1 MKTGQGIGKEKDTE
15 KGVGDPLRNR
25 EIAELLYETADIMEF
40 QQIEWKPRAY
50 RRAAQNIENFGEDI
64 EKVYEKKGKKGLTE
78 IPGVGEAIADHIA
91 EYLETGKVK
100 KFEELKGKVPSGTTE
115 LMEIRGLGAKK
126 MKKLADALEIKT
138 MSDLK
143 DAVNARR
150 IRRLEGF
157 GEKSEENIARAIENY
172 EKSHSR
178 IALGKALP
186 LAEEIISALKAE
198 LRNKTPEV
206 DLSKIIYTGSLR
218 RLKETIGDID
228 ILAEAKEGD
237 SGKVMNAF
245 VSLPAAGQ
253 VVSKGKT
260 RSSVVLKEGLGVDLR
275 VVPPESYGAALQYF
289 TGSKEHNIELRNIA
303 QREGYKLS
311 EYGLYSKG
319 SGKQVAGKSEEEIYS
334 KLGLEYIVPEL
345 RENRGEI
352 KAAEKNALPNL
363 VNAGD
368 LRGDL
373 HLHTNYSEGRESLE
387 TMIKKAEAMRYEYI
401 AITDH
406 SRSRRIARGL
416 QIDTLKKQWKE
427 IEKLS
432 KRFRIK
438 ILRGSEV
445 EILKDGSLDY
455 PDEILKELDI
465 VVGAIHSGF
474 AASEREMTGRIVT
487 ALENKHLDI
496 LAHPSGRLL
505 GKREAYAVNFGKVFE
520 AAAANGKVME
530 INCQPSRLDL
540 NDELIFRAKDYGL
553 KFCISTDSH
562 ASSDLAFMRY
572 GLGQARRG
580 WLEKEDIVNTY
591 PYSRLK
597 EVFKKLRS

>member
-1 MKTGQGIGKEKDTE
+1 MK
-15 KGVGDPLRNR
+15 NR

-50 RRAAQNIENFGEDI
+50 RRAAQNIENLGEDI
-64 EKVYEKKGKKGLTE
+64 EKIYEKKGKKGLIE
-78 IPGVGEAIADHIA
+78 IPGVGESIADHIA

-100 KFEELKGKVPSGTTE
+100 KFEELKGKAPLGTAE

-126 MKKLADALEIKT
+126 MKKLADTLGIKT
-138 MSDLK
+138 ISDLK
-143 DAVNARR
+143 DAVSMHR

-157 GEKSEENIARAIENY
+157 GEKSEENIARAIVNY

-178 IALGKALP
+178 IPLGKALP
-186 LAEEIISALKAE
+186 LAEEIISALKLE
-198 LRNKTPEV
+198 LRTRTPEV

-228 ILAEAKEGD
+228 ILAEAKEGEA
-237 SGKVMNAF
+237 GKMMDAF
-245 VSLPAAGQ
+245 VSLPEVGQ

-260 RSSVVLKEGLGVDLR
+260 RSSIILKEGFGIDLR
-275 VVPPESYGAALQYF
+275 IVPPESYGAALQYF
-289 TGSKEHNIELRNIA
+289 TGSKEHNIVLRNIA
-303 QREGYKLS
+303 LREGYKLS
-311 EYGLYSKG
+311 EYGLYSKS
-319 SGKQVAGKSEEEIYS
+319 SGEQVAGKSEEEIYR
-334 KLGLEYIVPEL
+334 KLGLKYIAPEL

-352 KAAEKNALPNL
+352 KAAIKNTLPEL
-363 VNAGD
+363 VDAGD

-373 HLHTNYSEGRESLE
+373 HLHTNYSEGAESLE
-387 TMIKKAEAMRYEYI
+387 AMVERAEAMGYEYI

-406 SRSRRIARGL
+406 SRSQRIAKGMGVE
-416 QIDTLKKQWKE
+416 TLKAQWKE

-455 PDEILKELDI
+455 PDEILKELGI
-465 VVGAIHSGF
+465 VVGAVHSGF
-474 AASEREMTGRIVT
+474 STSEREMTGRIIT
-487 ALENKHLDI
+487 ALENRHLDI

-505 GKREAYAVNFGKVFE
+505 GKREAYMVNFEKVFE

-540 NDELIFRAKDYGL
+540 NDELILRGKEHDI

-562 ASSDLAFMRY
+562 SGSDLASMRY

-580 WLEKEDIVNTY
+580 WLEKEDVVNTY

-597 EVFKKLRS
+597 EIFKKLHHRPD

>member
-1 MKTGQGIGKEKDTE
+1 M
-15 KGVGDPLRNR
+15 RNR

-50 RRAAQNIENFGEDI
+50 RRAAQNIENLGEDI
-64 EKVYEKKGKKGLTE
+64 EKVYERKGKKGLTE
-78 IPGVGEAIADHIA
+78 IPGIGEAIADHIA

-100 KFEELKGKVPSGTTE
+100 KFEELKGKAPSGTTE

-126 MKKLADALEIKT
+126 TKRLADELKIKT
-138 MSDLK
+138 ISDLK
-143 DAVNARR
+143 DAVNAHR

-157 GEKSEENIARAIENY
+157 GEKSEENISRALKNY

-178 IALGKALP
+178 MALGKVLP
-186 LAEEIISALKAE
+186 LAEEIISALKTTLKTE
-198 LRNKTPEV
+198 RGSKTPEI
-206 DLSKIIYTGSLR
+206 DLSKLIYTGSLR

-228 ILAEAKEGD
+228 ILAEAEGEQV
-237 SGKVMNAF
+237 GKVMSAF
-245 VSLPAAGQ
+245 VSLPAVGQ
-253 VVSKGKT
+253 VVSKGIT
-260 RSSVVLKEGLGVDLR
+260 RSSVILKEGLEVDLR
-275 VVPPESYGAALQYF
+275 AVPPESYGAALQYF

-311 EYGLYSKG
+311 EYGLYEKA
-319 SGKQVAGKSEEEIYS
+319 SGKQVAGKSEEEVYR
-334 KLGLEYIVPEL
+334 KLGLEYIIPEL

-352 KAAEKNALPNL
+352 KAAAKNALPKL
-363 VNAGD
+363 IEAKD

-373 HLHTNYSEGRESLE
+373 HLHTNYSEGKDSLE
-387 TMIKKAEAMRYEYI
+387 TMVKKAEDMGYEYI
-401 AITDH
+401 AVTDH
-406 SRSRRIARGL
+406 SRSQRIAHGM
-416 QIDTLKKQWKE
+416 QIDTLKEQWKE

-445 EILKDGSLDY
+445 EVLKDGSLDY

-465 VVGAIHSGF
+465 VVGAVHSGF
-474 AASEREMTGRIVT
+474 SSSEREMTGRIVT
-487 ALENKHLDI
+487 ALENRHLDI

-505 GKREAYAVNFGKVFE
+505 GKREAYAVNFGTIFE
-520 AAAANGKVME
+520 VAAANGKVME
-530 INCQPSRLDL
+530 INSQPSRLDL
-540 NDELIFRAKDYGL
+540 NDELILRAKEYGL

-562 ASSDLAFMRY
+562 SVSDLASMRY

-591 PYSRLK
+591 PYSKLK
-597 EVFKKLRS
+597 DIFKKLRD

>member
-1 MKTGQGIGKEKDTE
+1 VRKLLK
-15 KGVGDPLRNR
+15 NR

-50 RRAAQNIENFGEDI
+50 RRAAQNIENLGEDI
-64 EKVYEKKGKKGLTE
+64 EKIYESKGRKGLTE
-78 IPGVGEAIADHIA
+78 IPGIGEAIADHIA

-100 KFEELKGKVPSGTTE
+100 KFEELKEKAPSGTAE

-126 MKKLADALEIKT
+126 TKQLADALKIKT
-138 MSDLK
+138 VSDLK
-143 DAVNARR
+143 TAVNTHR

-157 GEKSEENIARAIENY
+157 GEKSEENIARALKNY

-178 IALGKALP
+178 IPLGKALP
-186 LAEEIISALKAE
+186 LAEGIISALKAE
-198 LRNKTPEV
+198 LKNKTPGI

-228 ILAEAKEGD
+228 ILAEAEEENA
-237 SGKVMNAF
+237 GKIMNAF
-245 VSLPAAGQ
+245 VSLPEVEQ
-253 VVSKGKT
+253 VVSKGST
-260 RSSVVLKEGLGVDLR
+260 RSSVVLKNGLGTDLR

-311 EYGLYSKG
+311 EYGLYAKA
-319 SGKQVAGKSEEEIYS
+319 SGKQLAGKSEEEIYR
-334 KLGLEYIVPEL
+334 KLGLEYIEPEL

-352 KAAEKNALPNL
+352 KAAAKNALPKL
-363 VNAGD
+363 VDAGG

-373 HLHTNYSEGRESLE
+373 HLHTNYSEGRDSLE
-387 TMIKKAEAMRYEYI
+387 TMVQKAEALGYEYI
-401 AITDH
+401 AVTDH
-406 SRSRRIARGL
+406 SRSQRIAHGMGIESLRA
-416 QIDTLKKQWKE
+416 QWKE

-432 KRFRIK
+432 KRFRVK

-455 PDEILKELDI
+455 PEEILKKLDI
-465 VVGAIHSGF
+465 VVGAVHSGF
-474 AASEREMTGRIVT
+474 SSSEREMTGRIVT
-487 ALENKHLDI
+487 ALENRHLDI

-540 NDELIFRAKDYGL
+540 NDELILRAKEYGL
-553 KFCISTDSH
+553 KYCISTDSH
-562 ASSDLAFMRY
+562 AASDLDSMRY

-580 WLEKEDIVNTY
+580 WLEKEDVVNTY
-591 PYSRLK
+591 SYLKLK
-597 EVFKKLRS
+597 EVFKKLRD